1 MSKVKVI
8 QSVSEWQGHL
18 LSCRGELE
26 FICHVLGWHDCGK
39 CGDRGT
45 GGSTGGQQVRGSR
58 NVGFA

>member
-1 MSKVKVI
+1 MGDKVT
-8 QSVSEWQGHL
+8 L

-26 FICHVLGWHDCGK
+26 FRCHVLGWHDCGE

-45 GGSTGGQQVRGSR
+45 GGGTGGQQVRGSR